1 MIIKLTLKSHFKVLK
16 KLKKVKDL
24 KRVFLK
30 KIFIFLLSMEFFL
43 KNCTFKFFFFK
54 KILFKINL
62 LKSPMRY
69 KKFFN
74 QIFSEIFIFKFFF
87 YMTLLHEI
95 LYENI
100 IMFFNYLNKRLNGV
114 GTNLLTKKK
123 FSLTLFTNKSN
134 FFYL

>member
-100 IMFFNYLNKRLNGV
+100 IMFFNYLNKRLNSV